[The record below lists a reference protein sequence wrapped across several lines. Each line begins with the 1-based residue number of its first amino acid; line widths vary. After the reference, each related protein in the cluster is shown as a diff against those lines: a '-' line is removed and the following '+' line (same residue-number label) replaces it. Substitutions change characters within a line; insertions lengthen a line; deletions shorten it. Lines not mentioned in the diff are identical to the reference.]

1 MFSKNRP
8 KAKILALTKWDNV
21 KNKLTLSWGVFPVVT
36 DNLTSID
43 DFFTLGERESLK
55 ILGNDATGNV
65 ILVAGTPIGI
75 PGSTNF
81 LRVLQLN

>member
-1 MFSKNRP
+1 M
-8 KAKILALTKWDNV
+8 
-21 KNKLTLSWGVFPVVT
+21 FPVVT